1 MLSTVFWSQ
10 LVTDRLPPFD
20 PADATPE
27 QKAVLDEILAGP
39 RGNLNGPFLGW
50 IHSPELAQHAQ
61 RLGAFCRYQTGLP
74 LRLSEL
80 AILVTAARWQAQAEW
95 YIHHPIALQAGV
107 PETIAEAIRVG
118 QRPTFGDADDE
129 LIFDFACELYDAKR
143 VSDATYAKAVARF
156 GHEVTVNLVAL
167 LGYYALVAM
176 TLNVFNMRAQGQ
188 TTLPFAE

>member
-1 MLSTVFWSQ
+1 M
-10 LVTDRLPPFD
+10 TDRLPHFD
-20 PADATPE
+20 AAAATPE
-27 QKAVLDEILAGP
+27 QKAVLDEILSGP

-95 YIHHPIALQAGV
+95 YIHYPIALQAGV
-107 PETIAEAIRVG
+107 REEDAQALLRG
-118 QRPTFGDADDE
+118 KRPAFTDADDA
-129 LIFDFACELYDAKR
+129 LIYAFASELYDAKR
-143 VSDATYAKAVARF
+143 VSDATYAQTVERF
-156 GHEVTVNLVAL
+156 GHTVTINLVAL

-176 TLNVFNMRAQGQ
+176 TLNVFDMRAQGQ
-188 TTLPFAE
+188 ATLPFAE